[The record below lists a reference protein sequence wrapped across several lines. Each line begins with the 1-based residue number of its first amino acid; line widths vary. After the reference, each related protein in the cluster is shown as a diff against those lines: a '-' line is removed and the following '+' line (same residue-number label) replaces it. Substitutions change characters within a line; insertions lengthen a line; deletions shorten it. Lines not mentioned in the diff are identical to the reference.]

1 MKKRILALV
10 CALALILTLCPAAPA
25 ADVVYITAINDA
37 IPEIDGSSMP
47 FWSGGYLYVSCA
59 IFKEFGID
67 YNRSVSKQSLVL
79 YRSRGGGAL
88 IFDMKN
94 NLSMDSQNNIYI
106 EPAVVRNG
114 QVFVP
119 VGRVAE
125 YFGLIYTYTK
135 ISYGYLV
142 RIRNSSSILDDA
154 MFLDAASERLAYR
167 YNQYQQSLLPSADP
181 QGPAAGTEPE
191 EGEPS
196 AGEGHN
202 LYISVLV
209 EDTEQASG
217 LLDALGTAG
226 SVTFYLQPEL
236 LESAGD
242 LTRRMLATGHALGL
256 TADAGGGAGPA
267 LEQLHQGNRML
278 SRATGSKTRLVWLDG
293 ASEQTAAEVEAA
305 GYCVLSPQLD
315 YAGQG
320 LTGSGAASGLLS
332 RVGEQQRA
340 NVTVWLGGGVNQAG
354 LRALLSSAAV
364 SGDQLLP
371 MTEAIR

>member
-1 MKKRILALV
+1 MKKRMLALACVLALV
-10 CALALILTLCPAAPA
+10 LTLCPAAPA
-25 ADVVYITAINDA
+25 AEVVYITAINDT
-37 IPEIDGSSMP
+37 IPEIDGASMP

-59 IFKEFGID
+59 IFREFGID

-106 EPAVVRNG
+106 EPAMTRNG

-135 ISYGYLV
+135 ISCGYLV
-142 RIRNSSSILDDA
+142 RIRNNSSILDDA
-154 MFLDAASERLAYR
+154 MFLDAASGQLAYR
-167 YNQYQQSLLPSADP
+167 YNQYQQSLLPSAAPQDP
-181 QGPAAGTEPE
+181 DTGTGPGE
-191 EGEPS
+191 EEPS
-196 AGEGHN
+196 VGGGRN
-202 LYISVLV
+202 LYISTLV

-217 LLDALGTAG
+217 LLDVLGTAG
-226 SVTFYLQPEL
+226 SVTFYLRPEV

-242 LTRRMLATGHALGL
+242 LTRRMLAAGHAVGL

-267 LEQLHQGNRML
+267 LEQLRQGNQML
-278 SRATGSKTRLVWLDG
+278 SRATGSKTRLVWLDS

-305 GYCVLSPQLD
+305 GYCVLVPQLD
-315 YAGQG
+315 SAGQG
-320 LTGSGAASGLLS
+320 LTGSGAAAALLN
-332 RVGEQQRA
+332 RAGGQQRT
-340 NVTVWLGGGVNQAG
+340 NVTIWLGSGVNQAG